1 MVAIHEANYSSNVV
15 DLMVGALQTLD
26 VEAQRMI
33 GMAATIGNQ
42 FDLALLARLSDTSE
56 LDVAVVLHSVVR

>member
-1 MVAIHEANYSSNVV
+1 MAAIHEANYSSNVV

-42 FDLALLARLSDTSE
+42 FDLALLARLSDMTE